1 MISGSRII
9 TASGRVFDLLEPTL
23 EQIDI
28 FDIATALSKENRFG
42 GHTRKPY
49 SVAQHSCLAHDYAPQ
64 IGEYGGVT
72 YYNCKFE
79 ALMHDVEEAYYKDIP
94 TPLKRLLPDYNL
106 IVDNFDKLIRE
117 KFDLPGSETPIVK
130 RIDLR
135 LLATEKRELMQQAL
149 LPWGVLEGVE
159 PYAQHIEPWGYE
171 KSFREFLN
179 RFAEFR

>member
-49 SVAQHSCLAHDYAPQ
+49 SVAQHSCLAHDYAKHHM
-64 IGEYGGVT
+64 ETNYE
-72 YYNCKFE
+72 CRFE

-106 IVDNFDKLIRE
+106 IVDNFDKLMRE

-130 RIDLR
+130 QIDLR
-135 LLATEKRELMQQAL
+135 LLATEKRDLMPQAL

-159 PYAQHIEPWGYE
+159 PYDQHIEPWGYE
-171 KSFREFLN
+171 KSFREFMN
-179 RFAEFR
+179 RFAEYR